1 MPAFEEQIH
10 SNVVVAYAM
19 DLLDLVQKVRWDLTK
34 YLIVYKL
41 FIKYLSTCDVGVK
54 CMCSS
59 KNLEGAFWVLQQLKE
74 QGQQPN
80 TITYGLIMEVFTL
93 LLSCFLF
100 FNLYLYL
107 YYLVFY
113 MVLKVMLPC
122 EKYNLV
128 HEFFKKN
135 AEIIYSKFIN
145 LQR

>member
-59 KNLEGAFWVLQQLKE
+59 KKSRRGILGIAAAK
-74 QGQQPN
+74 G
-80 TITYGLIMEVFTL
+80 TGTTT
-93 LLSCFLF
+93 
-100 FNLYLYL
+100 
-107 YYLVFY
+107 
-113 MVLKVMLPC
+113 
-122 EKYNLV
+122 
-128 HEFFKKN
+128 
-135 AEIIYSKFIN
+135 
-145 LQR
+145 